1 MMIYLVSM
9 GVIMAISLAILA
21 RFSYL
26 SIVSIEDLIE
36 LSGLNEAAAG
46 FIILSVMTS
55 IPEMTVAA
63 FSILQGSPG
72 ISIGDLLG
80 SNMFNIGMVVGL
92 IAMVSPLKRVRSDF
106 LVEIADILFFSS
118 AVPIVLAVP
127 FFSTSLET
135 IGHLIGMILIVI
147 FIFSVYTM
155 AKARKVPYNSLQE
168 GVESKDRK
176 TVLIKVIVGISI
188 VIVSSRFVVWSAS
201 NIAAILGIPPILIGA
216 KIIAIGTSLPELAL
230 DMAAVRRGRINLA
243 LGDII
248 GSNLTNM
255 TLVLGI
261 VLIASPLTVNLTVF
275 TEILPFLLIMTLLLW
290 RFLLKGQIPKWGGIL
305 LIMMYIIFQAT
316 LTVP

>member
-1 MMIYLVSM
+1 
-9 GVIMAISLAILA
+9 MAISLAILA

-63 FSILQGSPG
+63 FSILQGNPG

-80 SNMFNIGMVVGL
+80 SNMFNIGVVVGL
-92 IAMVSPLKRVRSDF
+92 IAIVSPLKKIRSDF
-106 LVEIADILFFSS
+106 LVEITDILFFSS
-118 AVPIVLAVP
+118 AVPLVLAVP
-127 FFSTSLET
+127 FFSASLEAAS
-135 IGHLIGMILIVI
+135 HLIGAILIII
-147 FIFSVYTM
+147 FIFSVYMM
-155 AKARKVPYNSLQE
+155 AKARKVPHDGLRE
-168 GVESKDRK
+168 GAKSKDRRI
-176 TVLIKVIVGISI
+176 VLIKVIVGVSI
-188 VIVSSRFVVWSAS
+188 VVVSSRFVVWSAS

-216 KIIAIGTSLPELAL
+216 KIVAIGTSLPELAL

-261 VLIASPLTVNLTVF
+261 VLLTSPLTVNLTVF
-275 TEILPFLLIMTLLLW
+275 TELLPFLLIMTLLLW
-290 RFLLKGQIPKWGGIL
+290 RFLSKGQMPVWGGIL
-305 LIMMYIIFQAT
+305 LIMIYIIFQAT
-316 LTVP
+316 LTMP